1 MSPEEKA
8 KELVEKYRGVAH
20 SDFHNQTGYDEA
32 QREENQKQ
40 CALIAVDEILKENE
54 RINLGGEFPTPLTNY
69 WQEVKKE
76 IEKL

>member
-1 MSPEEKA
+1 MSPQEKA

-40 CALIAVDEILKENE
+40 CALIAVDEILNHHLTEQGLY
-54 RINLGGEFPTPLTNY
+54 RIDRYY
-69 WQEVKKE
+69 WQEVKKQ
-76 IEKL
+76 IDKL

>member
-1 MSPEEKA
+1 MSPKEKA
-8 KELVEKYRGVAH
+8 QELVHKYRMLLMDIGDDYGQEVLLTIL
-20 SDFHNQTGYDEA
+20 SRT
-32 QREENQKQ
+32 

-69 WQEVKKE
+69 WEEVKQE